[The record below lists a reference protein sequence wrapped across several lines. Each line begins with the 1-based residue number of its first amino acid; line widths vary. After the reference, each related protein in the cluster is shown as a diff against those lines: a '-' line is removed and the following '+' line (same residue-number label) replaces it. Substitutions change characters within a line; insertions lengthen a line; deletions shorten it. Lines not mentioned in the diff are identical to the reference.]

1 MKNIKSDK
9 KKKNIH
15 SLIEN
20 LEYDLVSLYQTG
32 EIVDWMEQDMEYVA
46 MTLTAVM
53 MDQSHFESLGMVIGD
68 A

>member
-1 MKNIKSDK
+1 MKNMKPI
-9 KKKNIH
+9 KKKNMQ

-20 LEYDLVSLYQTG
+20 LEYDLVSLYHTG
-32 EIVDWMEQDMEYVA
+32 EILQWMEDDMEYVA

-53 MDQSHFESLGMVIGD
+53 MDQHHFKSLGMIIGE

>member
-32 EIVDWMEQDMEYVA
+32 EIIDWMEQDMEYVA